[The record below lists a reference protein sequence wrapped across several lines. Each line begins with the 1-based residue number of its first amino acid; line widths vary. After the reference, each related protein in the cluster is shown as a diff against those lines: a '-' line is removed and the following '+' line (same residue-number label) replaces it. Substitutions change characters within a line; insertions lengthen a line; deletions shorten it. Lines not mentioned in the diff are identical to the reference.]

1 MNEFLLVVGG
11 GVVGILMGIIIV
23 IWVAVCYWE

>member
-1 MNEFLLVVGG
+1 MTEVLLAVAG

-23 IWVAVCYWE
+23 IWVGGR